1 MRKAYQKRR
10 FYKGNLGVNVEEDGT
25 QQNPKTDV
33 KNCAQSCHVPELK
46 YDKHGLSPI
55 LEIPRTGGQATLCYN
70 LQTSFSEAA

>member
-33 KNCAQSCHVPELK
+33 KNCAQSWSSSTINTDFHPFSK
-46 YDKHGLSPI
+46 Y
-55 LEIPRTGGQATLCYN
+55 LE
-70 LQTSFSEAA
+70 